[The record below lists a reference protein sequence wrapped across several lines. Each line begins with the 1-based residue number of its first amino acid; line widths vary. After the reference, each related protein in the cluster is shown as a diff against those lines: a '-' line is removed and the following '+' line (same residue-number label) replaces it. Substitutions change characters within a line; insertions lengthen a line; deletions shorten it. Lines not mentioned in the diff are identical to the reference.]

1 MKTYVLLSCCKT
13 KLPHSAPAE
22 ELYQSAGFKK
32 SLAYAKS
39 LNPDGIFILSALHHL
54 VKLDDILK
62 PYNVCLN
69 DFSSKE
75 KKEWSAVVSMQLSK
89 ETDIKND
96 NFIILAGKNYYS
108 DLIPYLNNYSIP
120 LKGLGLGKR
129 LRWLDEHTNTTD
141 SQCVSIHKFFNSLPR
156 FTSKFNPEDIPEN
169 GVYVFFEKGE
179 KFHDMDRI
187 VRVGTHTGEGRLA
200 SRLQEHLCGCN
211 KDRSIFRKN
220 IGRAILN
227 KNNDPFLA
235 KWNLDLTSKKN
246 INKYSE
252 TIEEQDLPYQFL
264 IEQKVSKYMND
275 NLSFAVVS
283 VDDKKERLDYE
294 SYLIHTISADK
305 SCKQSDSWLGNYSPV
320 KKIRE
325 SGMWLVN
332 ELTLPPIKETLKSC
346 ERKSCSAPDKY
357 KALFIELSNQT
368 SKLVTY
374 TYEQINELIYPH
386 TLPASAYTHRQWW
399 ANSTKAHSHTN
410 SWLEAGFKVLKV
422 SIDSVTFEKK

>member
-1 MKTYVLLSCCKT
+1 MKTFILLSCCKT
-13 KLPHSAPAE
+13 KLPHQAPAE
-22 ELYQSAGFKK
+22 KMYQSAGFKK

-39 LNPDGIFILSALHHL
+39 LNPDGIFILSALYHL
-54 VKLDDILK
+54 VKLDDILE

-75 KKEWSAVVSMQLSK
+75 KKEWAKIVSDQLSK

-96 NFIILAGKNYYS
+96 HFIILAGKNYYS
-108 DLIPYLNNYSIP
+108 DLIAYFNNYSLP

-129 LRWLDEHTNTTD
+129 LRWLDEHIVTTD
-141 SQCVSIHKFFNSLPR
+141 SQCVTIHKFFNSLPR
-156 FTSKFNPEDIPEN
+156 YTSKFNPEDIPEN

-179 KFHDMDRI
+179 TFQNMDRI

-200 SRLQEHLCGCN
+200 SRLQEHLCCSN

-252 TIEEQDLPYQFL
+252 TIEEQDLPYQFM
-264 IEQKVSKYMND
+264 IEQQVSKHMNEK
-275 NLSFAVVS
+275 LSFAVIS

-305 SCKQSDSWLGNYSPV
+305 TCKQSESWLGNYSPV

-332 ELTLPPIKETLKSC
+332 ELTVVHKNESSKSFVKT
-346 ERKSCSAPDKY
+346 EYPVPEKY
-357 KALFIELSNQT
+357 KGFFIELNNQG
-368 SKLVTY
+368 SKFATY

-386 TLPASAYTHRQWW
+386 TLPVSAYTHRQWW
-399 ANSTKAHSHTN
+399 ENSTKAHSHAAA
-410 SWLEAGFKVLKV
+410 WLEAGFKVSKV
-422 SIDSVTFEKK
+422 SSVSVTFEKK

>member
-1 MKTYVLLSCCKT
+1 MKTFILISCCKT
-13 KLPHSAPAE
+13 KLSHSAPAE

-39 LNPDGIFILSALHHL
+39 LKPDGIFILSALHHL
-54 VKLDDILK
+54 VKPDTLLE

-69 DFSSKE
+69 NFTSNQKKAWAVIVSSQLAKE
-75 KKEWSAVVSMQLSK
+75 I
-89 ETDIKND
+89 DIKNA

-108 DLIPYLNNYSIP
+108 NLIPYLNNYSLP

-129 LRWLDEHTNTTD
+129 LQWLDEHTNTTD

-156 FTSKFNPEDIPEN
+156 FTYKFDPEEIPEN

-187 VRVGTHTGEGRLA
+187 VRVGTHTGEGRLV

-246 INKYSE
+246 INKYFA
-252 TIEEQDLPYQFL
+252 TIEEQDLPYQFI
-264 IEQKVSKYMND
+264 IEQQVSKYMNE
-275 NLSFAVVS
+275 NLSFAVIS

-305 SCKQSDSWLGNYSPV
+305 SCKQSEYWLGNYSPV

-332 ELTLPPIKETLKSC
+332 ELTIPPKKEELRPYKKTG
-346 ERKSCSAPDKY
+346 CSISDKY
-357 KALFIELSNQT
+357 KGLFIELINQNLK
-368 SKLVTY
+368 SVTY

-386 TLPASAYTHRQWW
+386 TLPVSAYSHRQWW
-399 ANSTKAHSHTN
+399 ANSAESHSHATA
-410 SWLEAGFKVLKV
+410 WLEAGFKVSKV
-422 SIDSVTFEKK
+422 TCKFVIFEKL